1 MNYGSYQ
8 KAHIPSTLKHQACFV
23 EGEIVRDDLNPKSLN
38 TNEKL
43 DEVIRNS
50 IAELVRSQRKAQQ
63 PPLSQEEL
71 AYKAGISFEHL
82 NHIENLRAMPSIEVL
97 YRIARALGC
106 SRLSEF
112 LLLDKREVL

>member
-1 MNYGSYQ
+1 M
-8 KAHIPSTLKHQACFV
+8 
-23 EGEIVRDDLNPKSLN
+23 RDDLNPKSLN